1 MGCSLP
7 SRFFRNFIGMRLI
20 DNKQERV
27 RFLKFSFVGV
37 TGTIVD
43 FGVMN
48 LASLVF
54 HLPLLWAQAISFSIA
69 VINNF
74 LWNRYWTYPDSRSK
88 KAQNQLLQFLL
99 INIVGILIRTPL
111 IAWLN
116 NLILNLLEQTN
127 VILPVDDFVLSQNLA
142 LAGSIV
148 IILFWNFFA
157 NRYWTY
163 GDIPIGEVNPQEK
176 PPEFTNEG

>member
-1 MGCSLP
+1 MSL
-7 SRFFRNFIGMRLI
+7 IA
-20 DNKQERV
+20 DKQERI

-48 LASLVF
+48 LMSLVF
-54 HLPLLWAQAISFSIA
+54 HLPLLWAQAISFTIA
-69 VINNF
+69 VVNNF

-88 KAQNQLLQFLL
+88 RAPQQLIQFVL
-99 INIVGILIRTPL
+99 INLVGILVRTPL
-111 IAWLN
+111 ISWLN
-116 NLILNLLEQTN
+116 NLILKALNN
-127 VILPVDDFVLSQNLA
+127 AAIRLPVENFVISQNAA
-142 LAGSIV
+142 LAVSIL

-163 GDIPIGEVNPQEK
+163 GDVPIGTDNDDQP
-176 PPEFTNEG
+176 

>member
-1 MGCSLP
+1 M
-7 SRFFRNFIGMRLI
+7 NFVT
-20 DNKQERV
+20 NKHERI

-48 LASLVF
+48 LLTLLI
-54 HLPLLWAQAISFSIA
+54 HLAPIYAQVISFTVA
-69 VINNF
+69 VVNNF
-74 LWNRYWTYPDSRSK
+74 LWNRYWTYPESRSK
-88 KAQNQLLQFLL
+88 NPRKQLLLFFV
-99 INIVGILIRTPL
+99 INIVGILIRTL
-111 IAWLN
+111 IFSPLN
-116 NLILNLLEQTN
+116 NSILNLLAQTQIN
-127 VILPVDDFVLSQNLA
+127 LPIEDFILSYNLA

-163 GDIPIGEVNPQEK
+163 SDIPIGHNHQQPSSTEIPNDER
-176 PPEFTNEG
+176 

>member
-1 MGCSLP
+1 MSL
-7 SRFFRNFIGMRLI
+7 IA
-20 DNKQERV
+20 DKQERI

-48 LASLVF
+48 LMSLVF
-54 HLPLLWAQAISFSIA
+54 HLPLLWAQGISFTIA
-69 VINNF
+69 VVNNF

-88 KAQNQLLQFLL
+88 RAPHQLVQFVL
-99 INIVGILIRTPL
+99 INLVGILVRTPL
-111 IAWLN
+111 ISWLN
-116 NLILNLLEQTN
+116 NLILKGLNNAAIRLPLEN
-127 VILPVDDFVLSQNLA
+127 FVISQNAA
-142 LAGSIV
+142 LAVSIL

-163 GDIPIGEVNPQEK
+163 GDVPIG
-176 PPEFTNEG
+176 TNNDGQP

>member
-1 MGCSLP
+1 MS
-7 SRFFRNFIGMRLI
+7 FIA
-20 DNKQERV
+20 DKQERI

-48 LASLVF
+48 LMSLVF
-54 HLPLLWAQAISFSIA
+54 HLPLLWAQAISFTIA
-69 VINNF
+69 VVNNF

-88 KAQNQLLQFLL
+88 RAPQQLIQFVL
-99 INIVGILIRTPL
+99 INLVGILVRTPL
-111 IAWLN
+111 ISWLN
-116 NLILNLLEQTN
+116 NLILKALNN
-127 VILPVDDFVLSQNLA
+127 AAIRLPVENFVISQNAA
-142 LAGSIV
+142 LAVSIL

-163 GDIPIGEVNPQEK
+163 GDVPIGTDNDDQP
-176 PPEFTNEG
+176 

>member
-1 MGCSLP
+1 MH
-7 SRFFRNFIGMRLI
+7 FIT
-20 DNKQERV
+20 DKQERS

-43 FGVMN
+43 FGIMN
-48 LASLVF
+48 LMSLAF
-54 HLPLLWAQAISFSIA
+54 HLPLVWAQAISFVVA

-88 KAQNQLLQFLL
+88 KAQNQLLQFFL
-99 INIVGILIRTPL
+99 INLVGIVIRTPL
-111 IAWLN
+111 IPWLN
-116 NLILNLLEQTN
+116 NLILGVLDQSTIN
-127 VILPVDDFVLSQNLA
+127 LPVENFVFSQNLA
-142 LAGSIV
+142 LAASIL

-163 GDIPIGEVNPQEK
+163 NDIPIGENNHLPTRTK
-176 PPEFTNEG
+176 PTDGK

>member
-1 MGCSLP
+1 MS
-7 SRFFRNFIGMRLI
+7 IVT
-20 DNKQERV
+20 NKHERI

-48 LASLVF
+48 LLTLLL
-54 HLPLLWAQAISFSIA
+54 HLAPIWAQVISFTVA
-69 VINNF
+69 VVNNF
-74 LWNRYWTYPDSRSK
+74 LWNRYWTYPESRSK
-88 KAQNQLLQFLL
+88 NIQKQLLQFFL
-99 INIVGILIRTPL
+99 INIIGILIRTLIFSPL
-111 IAWLN
+111 NSTFLRIFEQTK
-116 NLILNLLEQTN
+116 LNLPIEDF
-127 VILPVDDFVLSQNLA
+127 ILSYNLA

-163 GDIPIGEVNPQEK
+163 GDIPIGHTKRKQAPSDNANK
-176 PPEFTNEG
+176 

>member
-1 MGCSLP
+1 MS
-7 SRFFRNFIGMRLI
+7 FIV
-20 DNKQERV
+20 DKHERV

-48 LASLVF
+48 LMTLVF
-54 HLPLLWAQAISFSIA
+54 HLAPEWAQAISFTVA
-69 VINNF
+69 VVNNF
-74 LWNRYWTYPDSRSK
+74 LWNRYWTYPESRSK
-88 KAQNQLLQFLL
+88 TAQKQLLQFFL
-99 INIVGILIRTPL
+99 INIVGILIRTL
-111 IAWLN
+111 IFSWLN
-116 NLILNLLEQTN
+116 TRILNLVEQ
-127 VILPVDDFVLSQNLA
+127 IKIDLPIEDFVLSYNLA

-163 GDIPIGEVNPQEK
+163 GDVPIGHNNHQNTHFEN
-176 PPEFTNEG
+176 TNNE

>member
-1 MGCSLP
+1 MH
-7 SRFFRNFIGMRLI
+7 FITI
-20 DNKQERV
+20 KQERT

-43 FGVMN
+43 FGIMN
-48 LASLVF
+48 FMSLVF
-54 HLPLLWAQAISFSIA
+54 HLPLVWAQAISFVIA

-88 KAQNQLLQFLL
+88 KAQNQLLQFFL
-99 INIVGILIRTPL
+99 INLVGIVIRTPL
-111 IAWLN
+111 IFWLN
-116 NLILNLLEQTN
+116 NVILGILEQATIN
-127 VILPVDDFVLSQNLA
+127 LPLENFVLSQNLA
-142 LAGSIV
+142 LAASIP

-163 GDIPIGEVNPQEK
+163 GDVPIGENNHQPAQAEI
-176 PPEFTNEG
+176 TNDKR